1 MDIHGLL
8 RLAVERK
15 ASDLYLK
22 VQAVPTLRI
31 DGVLTL
37 IEGEPM
43 LTTQDTL
50 NAFESI
56 TTQKQRERFYNEL
69 ELDFARS
76 GIIITLG

>member
-1 MDIHGLL
+1 MDVHGLL

-15 ASDLYLK
+15 ASDLHLK

-31 DGVLTL
+31 DGVLTP
-37 IEGEPM
+37 IKGEPP
-43 LTTQDTL
+43 LTAQDTL

-56 TTQKQRERFYNEL
+56 TTQKQRKRFYNEL